1 VADQSD
7 SQDSVKMP
15 VVESYSQRANPEFE
29 AVMALRTAAKEGAF
43 FLPHLRPG
51 MRVLDVGCG
60 PGSITLGLAEAVS
73 PGEVVGI
80 DFQPSQV
87 AQAQALSAARGVM
100 NTRFEVAD
108 VYRLPF
114 PDGSF
119 DAVLAHAVLMH
130 LREPVQ
136 ALAEMRRVLLRPGG
150 IAGVRDCDW
159 GGRIHAPA
167 TPLLEQWYALTIRIR
182 QRNGGNPLMGRHHR
196 RLLLEAG
203 FVRAEASVSVWSAGT
218 PEEIRHCAT
227 FLKAQLQGFTSTA
240 LAEGWMDQP
249 TVEAVAAEIDA
260 WAGRPDSLYVDTY
273 CEALGYVSG

>member
-1 VADQSD
+1 MADQSG
-7 SQDSVKMP
+7 SQGSVAMP
-15 VVESYSQRANPEFE
+15 AVESYSQRANPGFE
-29 AVMALRTAAKEGAF
+29 AVLALRSAAKEGAF
-43 FLPHLRPG
+43 FLPYLRPG

-60 PGSITLGLAEAVS
+60 PGSITLGLAEAVA

-87 AQAQALSAARGVM
+87 AQAQAVSAARGLM

-114 PDGSF
+114 PDGAL
-119 DAVLAHAVLMH
+119 DAVFAHRVLMH
-130 LREPVQ
+130 LREPLR
-136 ALAEMRRVLLRPGG
+136 ALAEMRRVLRPGG

-167 TPLLEQWYALTIRIR
+167 TPLLEQWYALTVRIR
-182 QRNGGNPLMGRHHR
+182 QHNGGDPFMGRHHR

-218 PEEIRHCAT
+218 PEETRLCAT
-227 FLKAQLQGFTSTA
+227 FLKAQLQGFAPTA
-240 LAEGWMDQP
+240 LAEGWMEQT
-249 TVEAVAAEIDA
+249 TVETVAAEIDA
-260 WAGRPDSLYVDTY
+260 WAGRPDALYVDTF
-273 CEALGYVSG
+273 CEALGWVSD